1 MRQTANISYI
11 CNQSRIGKKCPPD
24 SNISHLMQKDDPF
37 RTATIQW
44 FSESDIDE
52 LTDVWEASV
61 RKTHDF
67 LNEHEILLYRT
78 RPLSCHAL
86 PFRHPHRENDRGVL
100 RRAGRNDRNAF
111 RRTGTSGTR
120 VGLPPARSGNPRTES
135 YASRRERAKSP
146 GQDILP
152 EKRIPDNGTRRIR
165 SARNQ
170 ASDPPSVATRKP
182 ASERFGTK

>member
-67 LNEHEILLYRT
+67 LNEHEILLYRQ
-78 RPLSCHAL
+78 
-86 PFRHPHRENDRGVL
+86 HRENDRGVL

-170 ASDPPSVATRKP
+170 AYDPPSVATRKP

>member
-1 MRQTANISYI
+1 MVL
-11 CNQSRIGKKCPPD
+11 RIGHRRAD
-24 SNISHLMQKDDPF
+24 RRLGSVGTQDP
-37 RTATIQW
+37 R
-44 FSESDIDE
+44 FSERARNPFIP
-52 LTDVWEASV
+52 AG
-61 RKTHDF
+61 
-67 LNEHEILLYRT
+67 RT

-152 EKRIPDNGTRRIR
+152 EKRIPDNGTRRVR